1 MSTASLLSAEE
12 LSRLQAVGLG
22 ELAERL
28 MGLTAQLA
36 AERAKNEKLTFE
48 IAQLRK
54 LKYGVKSEQLNAEQR
69 ALFEEAIDADIA
81 DIEEQLDEMR
91 QAATQQRDPSE
102 RPKRAALPA
111 SLPRVERHH
120 EPDNTTCACG
130 CELKRIGEDISEKL
144 DYTPG
149 VFTVERHIRG
159 KWACGQWRCAG
170 RGRWC
175 GKEYCRIG
183 Q

>member
-1 MSTASLLSAEE
+1 
-12 LSRLQAVGLG
+12 
-22 ELAERL
+22 

-111 SLPRVERHH
+111 SLPRV
-120 EPDNTTCACG
+120 
-130 CELKRIGEDISEKL
+130 
-144 DYTPG
+144 
-149 VFTVERHIRG
+149 
-159 KWACGQWRCAG
+159 
-170 RGRWC
+170 
-175 GKEYCRIG
+175 
-183 Q
+183 

>member
-91 QAATQQRDPSE
+91 
-102 RPKRAALPA
+102 
-111 SLPRVERHH
+111 
-120 EPDNTTCACG
+120 
-130 CELKRIGEDISEKL
+130 
-144 DYTPG
+144 
-149 VFTVERHIRG
+149 
-159 KWACGQWRCAG
+159 
-170 RGRWC
+170 
-175 GKEYCRIG
+175 
-183 Q
+183 